1 MEEEHG
7 DGDDA
12 SKGSAGAGAALT
24 GGRGT
29 GGQEGGE
36 QGHKAGMWTAL
47 VNCLTHKADIQDRH
61 KTDI

>member
-47 VNCLTHKADIQDRH
+47 VNCLTHKADI
-61 KTDI
+61 